1 MNKEIIDKYSVY
13 RKQSKVGALV
23 FLFDS
28 IRKNAV
34 NFLFILVPTGFDL
47 LVFVIVSLVF
57 VFILSIYAY
66 IQYYYFEYSFDFEN
80 SEFLVKK
87 GWLKKTKLSV
97 PFEKI
102 QQVNINQNISQKTQT

>member
-47 LVFVIVSLVF
+47 LVFIIVSLVF
-57 VFILSIYAY
+57 VFILSIYDTAGGATTD
-66 IQYYYFEYSFDFEN
+66 IN
-80 SEFLVKK
+80 IK
-87 GWLKKTKLSV
+87 GLKLETAQKFKTFVS
-97 PFEKI
+97 EKI
-102 QQVNINQNISQKTQT
+102 EKIDKK